1 MPGVGKSSLVLS
13 TLQWMEERS
22 LLKGGSIYYNSRDI
36 SCCELFTR
44 KLCNKLIKEN
54 RKLFKSIISHL
65 DCNKQPMKV
74 LKLIISKLIR
84 IEGDILL
91 VIDNAED
98 LIHKDK
104 TNFRKL
110 VSYFL

>member
-1 MPGVGKSSLVLS
+1 
-13 TLQWMEERS
+13 
-22 LLKGGSIYYNSRDI
+22 
-36 SCCELFTR
+36 
-44 KLCNKLIKEN
+44 
-54 RKLFKSIISHL
+54 
-65 DCNKQPMKV
+65 MKV